1 MSTRKQTKKYSYN
14 SGSSGLSKPKKSLGQ
29 NFLNDQKVVQDIVL
43 CADLTAADAV
53 IEIGPGRGAMTGKLA
68 ERAGVPIVPVAVD
81 SRCMPTRE
89 KGILSKVFKDFG
101 RVDTSKDIRLA
112 AGPLIPCGK
121 SREMHEASFNWIAS
135 KLESWGLPTDREK

>member
-1 MSTRKQTKKYSYN
+1 DIGLKRINEGNSFLIFPQGTR
-14 SGSSGLSKPKKSLGQ
+14 
-29 NFLNDQKVVQDIVL
+29 QKVF
-43 CADLTAADAV
+43 
-53 IEIGPGRGAMTGKLA
+53 ERRHFSSIGAKLA

-89 KGILSKVFKDFG
+89 RGILSKVFKDFG
-101 RVDTSKDIRLA
+101 QVDTSKDIRLA